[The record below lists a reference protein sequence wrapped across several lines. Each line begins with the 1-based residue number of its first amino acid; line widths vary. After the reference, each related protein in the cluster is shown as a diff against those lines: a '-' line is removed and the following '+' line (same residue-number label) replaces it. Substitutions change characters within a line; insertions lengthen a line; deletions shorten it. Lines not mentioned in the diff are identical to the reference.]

1 MEKGFRNIF
10 LVAGV
15 IIAGIGG
22 LVIWRGMTEMIP
34 KTGLAHGGLFTL
46 GGVVFLLLGLG
57 FIVVPLVKERR
68 NAKKKQEHSSHLQD
82 GLSRCLFFQHNPT
95 LLI

>member
-15 IIAGIGG
+15 IIAGIGA
-22 LVIWRGMTEMIP
+22 LVIWRGVTEMIP

-46 GGVVFLLLGLG
+46 GGVVFLLLLGLG
-57 FIVVPLVKERR
+57 LILVPLVKERR
-68 NAKKKQEHSSHLQD
+68 NAKKKQEEAL
-82 GLSRCLFFQHNPT
+82 
-95 LLI
+95 

>member
-15 IIAGIGG
+15 IVAVIGA
-22 LVIWRGMTEMIP
+22 LVIWRGVTEMIP
-34 KTGLAHGGLFTL
+34 KPGRAPGGLFTL

-57 FIVVPLVKERR
+57 LILVPLVKERR
-68 NAKKKQEHSSHLQD
+68 NAKKMQEEAL
-82 GLSRCLFFQHNPT
+82 
-95 LLI
+95 

>member
-1 MEKGFRNIF
+1 MLVSVLQSLFEPLNLI
-10 LVAGV
+10 LMVAGV

-68 NAKKKQEHSSHLQD
+68 NAKKKQEEAL
-82 GLSRCLFFQHNPT
+82 
-95 LLI
+95 

>member
-15 IIAGIGG
+15 IIAGIGA
-22 LVIWRGMTEMIP
+22 LVIWRGVTEMIP

-46 GGVVFLLLGLG
+46 GGVVFLILGLG
-57 FIVVPLVKERR
+57 LILVPLVKERR
-68 NAKKKQEHSSHLQD
+68 NAKKKQEEAL
-82 GLSRCLFFQHNPT
+82 
-95 LLI
+95 

>member
-15 IIAGIGG
+15 IVA
-22 LVIWRGMTEMIP
+22 LVIWRGVTEMIP

-57 FIVVPLVKERR
+57 LILVPLVKERR
-68 NAKKKQEHSSHLQD
+68 NAKKKQEEAL
-82 GLSRCLFFQHNPT
+82 
-95 LLI
+95 

>member
-15 IIAGIGG
+15 IIAGIGA
-22 LVIWRGMTEMIP
+22 LVIWRGVTEMIP
-34 KTGLAHGGLFTL
+34 KPGLAHGGLFTL

-57 FIVVPLVKERR
+57 LILVPLVKERR
-68 NAKKKQEHSSHLQD
+68 NAKKKQETAL
-82 GLSRCLFFQHNPT
+82 
-95 LLI
+95 

>member
-15 IIAGIGG
+15 IVAGIGA
-22 LVIWRGMTEMIP
+22 LVIWRGVTEMIP

-46 GGVVFLLLGLG
+46 AALFSCSLGWDSSSFLW
-57 FIVVPLVKERR
+57 
-68 NAKKKQEHSSHLQD
+68 
-82 GLSRCLFFQHNPT
+82 
-95 LLI
+95 

>member
-15 IIAGIGG
+15 IIAGIGA
-22 LVIWRGMTEMIP
+22 LVIWRGVMIP

-57 FIVVPLVKERR
+57 LILVPLVKERR
-68 NAKKKQEHSSHLQD
+68 NAKKKQEEAL
-82 GLSRCLFFQHNPT
+82 
-95 LLI
+95 

>member
-15 IIAGIGG
+15 IIAGIGA
-22 LVIWRGMTEMIP
+22 LVIWRGVTEMIP

-46 GGVVFLLLGLG
+46 GGVVFLLLG
-57 FIVVPLVKERR
+57 
-68 NAKKKQEHSSHLQD
+68 
-82 GLSRCLFFQHNPT
+82 
-95 LLI
+95 